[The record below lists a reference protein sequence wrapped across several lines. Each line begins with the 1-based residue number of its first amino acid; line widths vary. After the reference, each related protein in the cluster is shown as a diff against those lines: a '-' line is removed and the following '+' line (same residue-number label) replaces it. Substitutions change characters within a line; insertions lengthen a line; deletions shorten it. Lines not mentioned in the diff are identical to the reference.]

1 MSLEN
6 IVATVD
12 ATFQTNPE
20 LDVTLSSS
28 PVVQADLGSIYRVEK
43 NKILCATTEEW
54 NSQPE
59 LVAKDGYLY
68 VYTDYKQNE
77 EEQNLAGFKVG
88 DGTSYLIDLPFTDSL
103 LYEKIA
109 EIDQH
114 MRDTSI
120 DASMYHLG
128 FYLDENGGLC
138 QVNSI

>member
-6 IVATVD
+6 IVATID
-12 ATFQTNPE
+12 ATFQNDIE
-20 LDVTLSSS
+20 LDVNVSAT
-28 PVVQADLGSIYRVEK
+28 PVVQADLGNAFPIEK

-68 VYTDYKQNE
+68 IYTDYKQNSE
-77 EEQNLAGFKVG
+77 GQNIAGFKVG
-88 DGTSYLIDLPFTDSL
+88 NGTSYLITLPFTDDML
-103 LYEKIA
+103 K
-109 EIDQH
+109 
-114 MRDTSI
+114 DTSI
-120 DASMYHLG
+120 NASEYHLG